1 MNKKIKK
8 SGKVGAKQ
16 ADSKESTTVLSE
28 SYKRGHN
35 PRSLANLTPFQKGT
49 SGNPDGRPGKYVKL
63 AKALKAYGE
72 KPSEGW
78 GNTTNKE
85 TVLERIWF
93 EAGMGNIQHIKILA
107 ELGCLDDD

>member
-1 MNKKIKK
+1 MYKNIEQ
-8 SGKVGAKQ
+8 SGKVALKQ
-16 ADSKESTTVLSE
+16 AEPEESTTVLSE

-35 PRSLANLTPFQKGT
+35 PKSLANLTPFPKGT

-72 KPSEGW
+72 KPSDDW

-85 TVLERIWF
+85 SVLERIWF

>member
-1 MNKKIKK
+1 MEKELGESVDNRRLSDDSFTGNK
-8 SGKVGAKQ
+8 
-16 ADSKESTTVLSE
+16 ETH
-28 SYKRGHN
+28 KRGQN
-35 PRSLANLTPFQKGT
+35 PNSMANLKPYPKGV

-72 KPSEGW
+72 NPSEGW
-78 GNTTNKE
+78 MNTTNKE

>member
-1 MNKKIKK
+1 MNKKIEQL
-8 SGKVGAKQ
+8 GKVGENQ
-16 ADSKESTTVLSE
+16 EDSEESFTVLSE

-35 PRSLANLTPFQKGT
+35 PKSLANLTPFPKGT
-49 SGNPDGRPGKYVKL
+49 SGNPDGRPGKYAKL

-72 KPSEGW
+72 KPSDGW

-93 EAGMGNIQHIKILA
+93 EAGMGSIQHIKILA

>member
-8 SGKVGAKQ
+8 SENVAVKQ
-16 ADSKESTTVLSE
+16 ADSKESSTVLSE
-28 SYKRGHN
+28 SYKRGQN
-35 PRSLANLTPFQKGT
+35 PKSLANLTPFPKGT

-72 KPSEGW
+72 KPSDGW
-78 GNTTNKE
+78 GNTSNKE

>member
-1 MNKKIKK
+1 MGKKTK
-8 SGKVGAKQ
+8 ST
-16 ADSKESTTVLSE
+16 SKHEVIRDE
-28 SYKRGHN
+28 KGQYMKGH
-35 PRSLANLTPFQKGT
+35 
-49 SGNPDGRPGKYVKL
+49 SGNPGGRPGKYVKL

-78 GNTTNKE
+78 RNTTNKE